1 MQPVNRQQDSNRR
14 GQREQDE
21 HGASSL
27 PCESMTTRPVVEL
40 PANTESSANDQIC
53 TEGAVPRAGSAD
65 NLKLQSTP
73 SSRVRVGA
81 AELGRAPCA
90 DRISGL
96 EKIVQRFN
104 QNVLWLLQE
113 TKCMVPQLT
122 MMTVQLM
129 SQGIA

>member
-1 MQPVNRQQDSNRR
+1 VTRLLRAATRWEKSAATRRLRARVGMEFLMQPVNRQQDSNRR

-73 SSRVRVGA
+73 SNRVRVGA
-81 AELGRAPCA
+81 
-90 DRISGL
+90 
-96 EKIVQRFN
+96 
-104 QNVLWLLQE
+104 
-113 TKCMVPQLT
+113 T
-122 MMTVQLM
+122 
-129 SQGIA
+129 